1 MIKGPYKYDEHTL
14 FITKLFGFIFALI
27 AIALKTRIGE
37 WSIIIS
43 IPSVIVAV
51 LIYAVF
57 YAIGQVLAYRS
68 RALLHTVVKNRITNI
83 GRQLE
88 INQFYW
94 LNGRTK
100 VRYVKNSMENT
111 GKHEFASS
119 EIEEII
125 ELTPDQ
131 VRTYLSKTK
140 ES

>member
-1 MIKGPYKYDEHTL
+1 MIKGPYKYDDQAP
-14 FITKLFGFIFALI
+14 FDTKLFGLIFALI
-27 AIALKTRIGE
+27 TIAVKTRIGE
-37 WSIIIS
+37 WIIIIN
-43 IPSVIVAV
+43 IPSVIVAA

-57 YAIGQVLAYRS
+57 YSVGQFLAYRS
-68 RALLHTVVKNRITNI
+68 RVLLHTVVKNKITNI

-88 INQFYW
+88 MNQFYW

-131 VRTYLSKTK
+131 VRTYISKTQ
-140 ES
+140 EG